1 MATRFPLQTLLDHAR
16 HRMQAA
22 ERLLLMIKRKEDAA
36 RLKLEEL
43 ERYRVEYRGRLAD
56 TCQGGMH
63 ILMLRD
69 YHAFL
74 AKLDLAIRHQVGEVD
89 QMHARWQAAHESW
102 LALRQKVKS
111 FEVLEDRH
119 MKGEALRQERREQ
132 RQSDEYAGRK
142 AAVARLTERH

>member
-1 MATRFPLQTLLDHAR
+1 MASRFPLQTLLDHAR

-22 ERLLLMIKRKEDAA
+22 ERLLLIIKRKEEAA

-56 TCQGGMH
+56 TSLGGMH

-74 AKLDLAIRHQVGEVD
+74 QKLELAIRHQAGEVE
-89 QMHARWQAAHESW
+89 QMHARWQAAHENW

-111 FEVLEDRH
+111 FEVLEARH
-119 MKGEALRQERREQ
+119 HKNEAQRQERREQ

-142 AAVARLTERH
+142 AAVARRSERS